1 MRFGA
6 RRHLHRAD
14 SFLADAASQ
23 DAQKYAEPDND
34 DAAPVAEPESSSA
47 FDFFSSRTPNASS
60 TSRRVSF
67 AGSVTGGN
75 VAASRRAGCAHDSD
89 GCGISTTAGV
99 TVQMKQTS
107 SSSSRLALRRKRA
120 SSRHS
125 LPERSTEATVRVV
138 RLAATF

>member
-6 RRHLHRAD
+6 QRHLHRTD

-75 VAASRRAGCAHDSD
+75 VAASRRAGCARGRFRWVRYFDHSWRARADEAD
-89 GCGISTTAGV
+89 ELI
-99 TVQMKQTS
+99 QQS
-107 SSSSRLALRRKRA
+107 SSAPKEEGFFSSFFARA
-120 SSRHS
+120 QH
-125 LPERSTEATVRVV
+125 
-138 RLAATF
+138 